1 MIFIYLRLCVTQTKT
16 ERTRQADP
24 HDPHFRSVCES
35 SNPRISARRRACSS
49 SQRAF
54 SSWHRRKASSN
65 RREWPSASRSRISRR
80 IRTESG
86 EVIAGR
92 DEPEGTSR
100 AKESETTLSTGWSDE
115 ELETRDGTRRSCGDD
130 VRASFATGAV
140 SSDGGASAERLRAMG
155 VGRIV
160 RGIRMDGEA
169 RLSTSIGDSSPTEIG
184 PLGGCRRR
192 TRGPGSEPDLRFE
205 DEADAVDTI
214 GSTEPPSQTWC
225 AMRHLLH
232 FREFA
237 NTPLLRYAGPKQVS
251 GWSTQRRHCEL
262 ALDGRK

>member
-1 MIFIYLRLCVTQTKT
+1 MIFIYLRLCVTQTKA

-24 HDPHFRSVCES
+24 HDPHFRSTCES

-65 RREWPSASRSRISRR
+65 RRE
-80 IRTESG
+80 
-86 EVIAGR
+86 
-92 DEPEGTSR
+92 PEGTSC
-100 AKESETTLSTGWSDE
+100 AKESETKLSMGWSDE
-115 ELETRDGTRRSCGDD
+115 ELETKDGTRRSCGDD

-140 SSDGGASAERLRAMG
+140 SSDGRASAERLRTMG

-160 RGIRMDGEA
+160 RGIRIDGEA